1 MRRFCYIIEIEGKPI
16 EKQFFVENRFFD
28 ERLALKDFKIKIRD
42 ELLKKYMSVKCA
54 IFDCDKVQIGQLFEE
69 RITKQQRTIDLLQ
82 RK

>member
-28 ERLALKDFKIKIRD
+28 ESAALKNFKKTIRD
-42 ELLKKYMSVKCA
+42 ELLKKHMSVKC
-54 IFDCDKVQIGQLFEE
+54 IILDCNKVQIGQMFEE
-69 RITKQQRTIDLLQ
+69 RITQQQRTIDLMQ